1 MQNGGFQTSLNWCDI
16 CEHSNRLEDER
27 EGHTVCVDC
36 GLVLQP
42 IYLHPK
48 STSTTQSNDTAAASP
63 IHRRSPPKKDVAA
76 AAAATP
82 RKRPGGG
89 KVLREEEEDLFTLC
103 DKLQLCFDV
112 VQEVLRAWEPVKKW
126 WEKGAATGMGSKKH
140 SKRGL
145 IVMVIYQILI
155 EQNIPRPISHLCQEA
170 GIHPDA
176 VWFWSKMFY
185 RENETEEE
193 KIVDPARMCE
203 YFLKPLNLPFHDIR
217 EIQKAASQHETLS
230 FAPKTLLATCAYMF
244 LKKKRGEGENKNKY
258 SIQKLGKILGVSV
271 MSMYRCNNYILKE
284 KKYANK

>member
-1 MQNGGFQTSLNWCDI
+1 M
-16 CEHSNRLEDER
+16 
-27 EGHTVCVDC
+27 DC

-48 STSTTQSNDTAAASP
+48 PCPTSIRP
-63 IHRRSPPKKDVAA
+63 SPPKNDVAA
-76 AAAATP
+76 GKRSGG
-82 RKRPGGG
+82 RKL
-89 KVLREEEEDLFTLC
+89 LREEEEDLITLC
-103 DKLQLCFDV
+103 DKLQLCSDV
-112 VQEVLRAWEPVKKW
+112 AQEVLRAWEPVKKW
-126 WEKGAATGMGSKKH
+126 WEKGAVAGMGSKKH

-155 EQNIPRPISHLCQEA
+155 QQNIPRPISHLCQEA

-176 VWFWSKMFY
+176 VWYWSKMFY

-193 KIVDPARMCE
+193 KIVDPAGMCE

-217 EIQKAASQHETLS
+217 EIQKAASQCETLS

-244 LKKKRGEGENKNKY
+244 LKKKRGENKY

-271 MSMYRCNNYILKE
+271 MSMYRCNRHILKE
-284 KKYANK
+284 KKCQ